1 MASERLA
8 LVIEDDAEIARFFA
22 LVLKEVGFETES
34 LHNGRAALARLAEIV
49 PRLVILDMNIPS
61 VSGVEILNRIRGDAR
76 LKDVP
81 VIVVT
86 ANPQMADHVYDLA
99 DLVLNKPVSYD
110 QLRDLAR
117 RFV

>member
-1 MASERLA
+1 MTSDQLA
-8 LVIEDDAEIARFFA
+8 LVIEDDVEIARFFA
-22 LVLKEVGFETES
+22 LVLKDVGFEVES
-34 LHNGRAALARLAEIV
+34 LHNGRAAVTRLAEIV
-49 PRLVILDMNIPS
+49 PRLVILDMNMPA
-61 VSGVEILNRIRGDAR
+61 VSGVEILNRIRSEAR
-76 LKDVP
+76 LEEIP

-99 DLVLNKPVSYD
+99 DLVLNKPISYD

>member
-1 MASERLA
+1 MTSDQLA

-22 LVLKEVGFETES
+22 LVLKDVGFTVES

-49 PRLVILDMNIPS
+49 PRLVLLDMNMPS
-61 VSGVEILNRIRGDAR
+61 VSGVEILNRIRADAR
-76 LKDVP
+76 LEDVP
-81 VIVVT
+81 VIVIT
-86 ANPQMADHVYDLA
+86 ANPQMVDHVYDLA

-110 QLRDLAR
+110 QLRDLSR

>member
-1 MASERLA
+1 MTSDQFA

-22 LVLKEVGFETES
+22 LVLKDVGFAVES
-34 LHNGRAALARLAEIV
+34 LHNGRVALARLAEIV
-49 PRLVILDMNIPS
+49 PRLVILDMNMPS
-61 VSGVEILNRIRGDAR
+61 VSGVEILNRIRADAR
-76 LKDVP
+76 LEDVP

-110 QLRDLAR
+110 QLHDLAR